1 MQFGE
6 IGSVYPSFAIMT
18 AIGLLKPYTKP
29 EAGANLVLYDV
40 YWIDWCCYGLLMN
53 RIEIPGIIFQYQNN
67 AQYANNQ
74 Q

>member
-40 YWIDWCCYGLLMN
+40 Y
-53 RIEIPGIIFQYQNN
+53 
-67 AQYANNQ
+67 
-74 Q
+74 